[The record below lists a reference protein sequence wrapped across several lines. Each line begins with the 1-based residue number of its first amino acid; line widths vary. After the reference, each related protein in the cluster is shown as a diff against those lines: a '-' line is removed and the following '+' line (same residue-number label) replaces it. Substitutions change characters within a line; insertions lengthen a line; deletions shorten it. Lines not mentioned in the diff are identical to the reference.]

1 MVGTRWGFRMMEPNA
16 AGLLNSGAGVP
27 TGSPVWD
34 FEPQNRF
41 IWYTQS
47 YIEDGYEPT
56 VNQDT
61 VQR

>member
-1 MVGTRWGFRMMEPNA
+1 MGVPHDGTKRD
-16 AGLLNSGAGVP
+16 GLLNSGAGVP

-47 YIEDGYEPT
+47 YIADGYEPT